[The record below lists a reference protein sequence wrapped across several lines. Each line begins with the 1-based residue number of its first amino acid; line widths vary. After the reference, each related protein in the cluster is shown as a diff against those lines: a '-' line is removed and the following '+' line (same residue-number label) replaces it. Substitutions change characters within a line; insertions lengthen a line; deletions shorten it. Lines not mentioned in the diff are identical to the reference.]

1 MDAYLPLFDAIQDS
15 PQALH
20 VERILKDIPVGL
32 HEYRKAWEFLHSLE
46 EIERLESLE
55 PEGHASAGI
64 PSRQQQRARRIHPES
79 RAEKGR
85 RAHFLHDELLSLI
98 AESRAAMLEQEAAR
112 AQFHSAVGKRQ
123 NLELRG
129 VEMRSRIAAHLKAQ
143 LGFRNDQ
150 LREFGLN
157 PLPRSTRRRPEEEP
171 QVPPPVE
178 DSANSAKPAEITV
191 AES

>member
-1 MDAYLPLFDAIQDS
+1 MRNAKTYS
-15 PQALH
+15 G
-20 VERILKDIPVGL
+20 RI
-32 HEYRKAWEFLHSLE
+32 ESWEVLASSLE
-46 EIERLESLE
+46 ARLDTM
-55 PEGHASAGI
+55 P
-64 PSRQQQRARRIHPES
+64 
-79 RAEKGR
+79 
-85 RAHFLHDELLSLI
+85 FLQPFHDELLSLI